1 MIESSPSTAVDSST
15 EKSQGLALKNV
26 KTVPHL
32 SIRQIMEGKGVAV
45 GEEHDGSFHTY
56 MAHKISKLQTC
67 NLINDQ
73 NVVADIFRGCYV
85 YINGTTEPPV
95 EELRRLIIR
104 HGGFC
109 DNYKTSRITHFAC
122 NNFTDAQLKNIREKV
137 KIKEKLIYVTTN
149 WILDSISKQR
159 KLSEADYSPIGL
171 KDRHGSN
178 IVQIFSG
185 FGAAVRSDSVPEDAV
200 HPKELNL
207 SADGSDVVTSVDAS
221 NGAASLSGT
230 RSNYTYDE
238 MISRSEDL
246 QEQNR
251 TRGSSNIK
259 NTGGSGDVVSS
270 SNEGKDFFSS
280 DKNSDMDSTSA
291 HQKEQQLVNRNR
303 QHSRIASVETEPQT
317 FLKQYFTQSRLHF
330 IGSWR
335 NRLPTMVN
343 RLLKMKKAQADAAH
357 SKLKTSSSEV
367 SFSPAQTNTVN
378 GLATDGGRENG
389 SHSNSL
395 MTGMDNDNSDD
406 ECDDQR
412 RGDEMLDFS
421 TKGGNALFHPAT
433 HAPLQSKVNHG
444 EGDHRQSSAISRVV
458 IHMDMDCFF
467 VSAVLRS
474 DGMKHLRDQPV
485 AVAHSADTP
494 YNNTSSASDMSYSHS
509 ILPSPGTGSGS
520 GPGPSAP
527 SLSNRSTMSPPKGLP
542 ASYIS
547 TSSFSSSSEISSCNY
562 PARESGTRPVSLK
575 SHWDETTCCSLVPI
589 RKKKLYF
596 DSLGYLHCPDRP
608 RYCYPMILGLNVPF
622 QAYGMECSWA
632 RQGNSALI

>member
-1 MIESSPSTAVDSST
+1 MIESSPSAAINSST
-15 EKSQGLALKNV
+15 EKSQVLALKSV

-32 SIRQIMEGKGVAV
+32 SVRQIMEGKGVAV
-45 GEEHDGSFHTY
+45 GEEHDGNFHTY

-73 NVVADIFRGCYV
+73 NVVADIFRGCFV

-104 HGGFC
+104 HGGVC

-137 KIKEKLIYVTTN
+137 KIKEKVIYVTTN
-149 WILDSISKQR
+149 WILDSIGKQK

-185 FGAAVRSDSVPEDAV
+185 FGARVMSDSAPEDAV
-200 HPKELNL
+200 YPKQPNL
-207 SADGSDVVTSVDAS
+207 SADDSDVVTSVDTN
-221 NGAASLSGT
+221 NGAASLSSS
-230 RSNYTYDE
+230 RNSCTYDE
-238 MISRSEDL
+238 MISRSEVL

-251 TRGSSNIK
+251 TRGNSNFR
-259 NTGGSGDVVSS
+259 NTGGSSDIVGS
-270 SNEGKDFFSS
+270 SNEDKDSFLS
-280 DKNSDMDSTSA
+280 DKNSDMDSTRS

-303 QHSRIASVETEPQT
+303 QHPRIASVETEPEM

-343 RLLKMKKAQADAAH
+343 RLLKMKKAQADAEQTN
-357 SKLKTSSSEV
+357 KTTSSSE
-367 SFSPAQTNTVN
+367 SGQGYSPAPTNTVN
-378 GLATDGGRENG
+378 GFATDSGIENG

-395 MTGMDNDNSDD
+395 MGGMDNDHSDD
-406 ECDDQR
+406 ECDDER
-412 RGDEMLDFS
+412 RGDNMLDFS
-421 TKGGNALFHPAT
+421 TKGGNALFFPAT
-433 HAPLQSKVNHG
+433 QAPLQGKGNYG
-444 EGDHRQSSAISRVV
+444 EAAYRQSGATSRVV
-458 IHMDMDCFF
+458 IHLDMDCFF

-494 YNNTSSASDMSYSHS
+494 YNNTSSSSDMSYSRS
-509 ILPSPGTGSGS
+509 VLPSPGPGS
-520 GPGPSAP
+520 GPGASAP

-542 ASYIS
+542 SSYIS
-547 TSSFSSSSEISSCNY
+547 PSSFSSSSEISSCNY
-562 PARESGTRPVSLK
+562 PARESGTRSVSLN
-575 SHWDETTCCSLVPI
+575 
-589 RKKKLYF
+589 F
-596 DSLGYLHCPDRP
+596 DWKENI
-608 RYCYPMILGLNVPF
+608 MF
-622 QAYGMECSWA
+622 
-632 RQGNSALI
+632 